1 MPQGDSLKVRQDGFE
16 TRAGFVAFG
25 RDVLKRRTESSLAVL
40 TEIVL
45 ADLEA
50 VTKRRQEQH
59 ALLIQ
64 EFNQYLFEHPQFLQD
79 LPEKAVIVLQ
89 LKGDEEYNR
98 WSREVAGKVKD
109 EDQPLAFIEIQEI
122 APLRSRLVEPQLRLT
137 TA

>member
-1 MPQGDSLKVRQDGFE
+1 MV
-16 TRAGFVAFG
+16 
-25 RDVLKRRTESSLAVL
+25 KRL
-40 TEIVL
+40 
-45 ADLEA
+45 
-50 VTKRRQEQH
+50 QEQH

-122 APLRSRLVEPQLRLT
+122 APLHSRLVEPQLRLT

>member
-1 MPQGDSLKVRQDGFE
+1 M
-16 TRAGFVAFG
+16 
-25 RDVLKRRTESSLAVL
+25 
-40 TEIVL
+40 
-45 ADLEA
+45 
-50 VTKRRQEQH
+50 
-59 ALLIQ
+59 IQ

-109 EDQPLAFIEIQEI
+109 EGQPLAFIEIQEI